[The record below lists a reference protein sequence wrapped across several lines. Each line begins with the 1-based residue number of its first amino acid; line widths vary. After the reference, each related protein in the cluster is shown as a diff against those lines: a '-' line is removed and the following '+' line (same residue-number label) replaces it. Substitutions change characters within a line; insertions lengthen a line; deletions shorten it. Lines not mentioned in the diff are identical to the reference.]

1 MKQKSYKLI
10 GAQTRSGRI
19 PVVGEKNKKS
29 KVKNDKKFSRRDF
42 IKAAGAGLAAAGL
55 GAGIIIPGKARAE
68 KKKLR
73 IVNWVHPGS
82 YFDDWFENVYAREW
96 GEKNNTE
103 VIVKN
108 HP

>member
-1 MKQKSYKLI
+1 MV
-10 GAQTRSGRI
+10 T
-19 PVVGEKNKKS
+19 EKNIKS
-29 KVKNDKKFSRRDF
+29 KGNKVKKFSRRDF

-55 GAGIIIPGKARAE
+55 GAGIMIPGRARAE
-68 KKKLR
+68 KRKLR
-73 IVNWVHPGS
+73 IVNWVHPGGN
-82 YFDDWFENVYAREW
+82 FDDWFENVYSKEW